1 MKAFAAL
8 ALVVCAAWPADAAG
22 QATARILLVSGSGA
36 EDRAAAAMLA
46 DSLRRSPRLSV
57 FTSDDPAA
65 LSAVALARYD
75 ALVVDCDGAWWG
87 DGVQRA
93 VEAFVREGKGLAAV
107 RAGDCAAGPEAGRR
121 KYAALAGVQPGAAA
135 PGKTGHHPWR
145 VRWATPP
152 HALAPA
158 PGGEFLTVDDTGAPL
173 APLPAAKVVAVARP
187 EGRTDGEQP
196 VAWTASF
203 GAGRV
208 FQTRQGRNRAVRQ
221 EPEFLAVFTR
231 AVEWAATGSVA
242 PAAHAPATPASGDA
256 RAIVVTGGHNYDTS
270 FYTLFEDQPGIVATI
285 DPHPMPYRRG
295 DMRKRYDT
303 LVLYDSMQEANEVE
317 RKNLRDFVESGKG
330 VVILHHGLV
339 DYSDW
344 QWWWEEVMG
353 ARWLKTGGPGTK
365 WKTTWKHDVEIL
377 AYPVGEHPVTAGV
390 GPMRIWDETYKGM
403 WLSPDIKVLMR
414 TDEPTSDGPLVWL
427 SPYRKSRV
435 VIIELGHDRSAH
447 LHPGYRKL
455 VTNAVRWSA
464 GKE

>member
-1 MKAFAAL
+1 MRPSAAL
-8 ALVVCAAWPADAAG
+8 ALVVAGVCSGEAAG
-22 QATARILLVSGSGA
+22 QSASRILLVSGAGA
-36 EDRAAAAMLA
+36 EERVAAAVLA
-46 DSLRRSPRLSV
+46 ASLRRSSRLAV

-65 LSAVALARYD
+65 LSTVALARYD

-87 DGVQRA
+87 DAVQSA
-93 VEAFVREGKGLAAV
+93 VEAFVQQGKGLVAV
-107 RAGDCAAGPEAGRR
+107 RAGDCATGPEAGRR
-121 KYAALAGVQPGAAA
+121 KYSALAGSQPAAA
-135 PGKTGHHPWR
+135 ASHKTGHRPLR
-145 VRWATPP
+145 VRWSNPP
-152 HALAPA
+152 HALAPP
-158 PGGEFLTVDDTGAPL
+158 PGGDFLTVDDPG
-173 APLPAAKVVAVARP
+173 PALVPSPASNVIAAV
-187 EGRTDGEQP
+187 GEQP

-208 FQTRQGRNRAVRQ
+208 FQTRQGRNLAARR
-221 EPEFLAVFTR
+221 EPEFLGVFTR
-231 AVEWAATGSVA
+231 AVEWAATGTVP
-242 PAAHAPATPASGDA
+242 PAVPIPSTPFTSDA
-256 RAIVVTGGHNYDTS
+256 RALVVTGGHNYDPS

-295 DMRKRYDT
+295 DLRKRYDT

-317 RKNLRDFVESGKG
+317 RKNLADFVESGKG

-353 ARWLKTGGPGTK
+353 ARWLKVGGPGSK

-377 AYPVGEHPVTAGV
+377 AYPVGDHPVTAGV

-403 WLSPDIKVLMR
+403 WLSPDIKVLMK

-447 LHPGYRKL
+447 LHPGFRRL
-455 VTNAVRWSA
+455 VTNAIRWSA